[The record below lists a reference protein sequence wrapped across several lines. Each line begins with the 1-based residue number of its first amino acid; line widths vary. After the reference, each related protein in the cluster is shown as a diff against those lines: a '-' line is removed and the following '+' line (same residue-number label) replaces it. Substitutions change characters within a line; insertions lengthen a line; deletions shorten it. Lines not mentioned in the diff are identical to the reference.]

1 LRALAIG
8 AVGVVV
14 LSATAPYDLRA
25 QHRHDHPLGQ
35 ILAQKTAAQTAVA
48 DSRWSMVASPFAL
61 DPMPD
66 RARFIATAMDRSGR
80 STPALHPNDR
90 DIDQSLAGDVGGPSA
105 AVQHRVNRSGADIG
119 IGQDRAMALPP
130 AHVVALMIL
139 AIGVVILT
147 VTAARRVIDQ
157 RRRMPPA
164 PQPAPPVPRADTE
177 RARLDELV
185 GLIPMGILTLDRDG
199 RITDLNAHA
208 EEVFA
213 SEERKLV
220 GRDFTT
226 LLAEP
231 LELLQSA
238 SVAGPVKIN
247 GLDPYGGLIPLELSI
262 GSLGAGQGQVRFV
275 VVNDVSQHQRLESAL
290 RQGVDRCR
298 ESEQRQR
305 LLIDTVGEGIF
316 GLDRD
321 GRVNFMNPAA
331 ARMLGYRLDEV
342 RDRRIGEGPDGLG
355 ICQANCPML
364 ARDPNDNLKGETRLK
379 RSDGSVF
386 DVGFS
391 LTPMPEHSGAVVVF
405 GDISSRKRAEASLM
419 LAERV
424 FQHITEGI
432 VVADSTGRI
441 LRVNR
446 ALCAMVGYDEADLI
460 DQPRPPYQS
469 GEHPPVFYQQMWDTL
484 HKEGHWEGEIWNQ
497 RRDGELFPTWQTIVA
512 VTDDEVA
519 VEYVSVIRDITEQR
533 RSEQRIHRLAYF
545 DNLTGLPN
553 RELFFD
559 RFTHAIQRAHRLR
572 SRLALL
578 FLDLDRFK
586 NVNDGLGHPIGDQLL
601 QAVARRLQRL
611 VRGEDTIARLGG
623 DEFTIL
629 LESAS
634 DRDAIGAVAQKVVEA
649 LSQPFTIEDHKLHI
663 GASIGISLY
672 PTHGDDAT
680 TLVKHADAA
689 MYQAKAAGRNNYQF
703 FDRSM
708 SSGTRNRMALETRLH
723 RAIHN
728 EEFTLHYQPLFG
740 ADGQMVGVEALIRWQ
755 DPVMGMIPPG
765 DFIPLAEETG
775 LIVVIGEWALRS
787 ACQQMRHW
795 QARGAPS
802 IRLSVNLAGP
812 QIMRGNIVVAVDEV
826 LRDTGI
832 DPQLL
837 ELEVTETFVMDHVE
851 QVVSILSGLR
861 DLGVRIA
868 VDDFGTGHSSLATL
882 KRLPVDTLKI
892 DRAFVNDLPDDRN
905 DVAIARAILAMAREL
920 SLETIAEGVE
930 TEQQRKFL
938 AAEGCD
944 YFQGFLLARP
954 LPPEAV
960 EPIWGH
966 YRQLGIMG

>member
-1 LRALAIG
+1 MAL
-8 AVGVVV
+8 
-14 LSATAPYDLRA
+14 LPA
-25 QHRHDHPLGQ
+25 Q
-35 ILAQKTAAQTAVA
+35 
-48 DSRWSMVASPFAL
+48 
-61 DPMPD
+61 
-66 RARFIATAMDRSGR
+66 FIAVII
-80 STPALHPNDR
+80 L
-90 DIDQSLAGDVGGPSA
+90 
-105 AVQHRVNRSGADIG
+105 G
-119 IGQDRAMALPP
+119 IGLG
-130 AHVVALMIL
+130 LL
-139 AIGVVILT
+139 TLLT
-147 VTAARRVIDQ
+147 VRLVISRRRRTSPARRPGQ
-157 RRRMPPA
+157 
-164 PQPAPPVPRADTE
+164 PVPQSDTA
-177 RARLDELV
+177 RSRLDELV
-185 GLIPMGILTLDRDG
+185 GLIPMGILTLDRKG
-199 RITDLNAHA
+199 RITDLNAQA

-213 SEERKLV
+213 SEDGKLI
-220 GRDFTT
+220 GLDFTT

-231 LELLQSA
+231 LELLKDA
-238 SVAGPVKIN
+238 TAAGRVTIN

-262 GSLGAGQGQVRFV
+262 GSLGAGQDGARLV
-275 VVNDVSQHQRLESAL
+275 VVNDVSRHQRLESAL
-290 RQGVDRCR
+290 RQGVDRCQ
-298 ESEQRQR
+298 ESERRQR
-305 LLIDTVGEGIF
+305 LLLDTTGEGIF

-331 ARMLGYRLDEV
+331 ARMLGYRPDEV
-342 RDRRIGEGPDGLG
+342 RDRRIGGEPGGLG
-355 ICQANCPML
+355 ICHADCPML
-364 ARDPNDNLKGETRLK
+364 KREPGDNLKGETRLK
-379 RSDGSVF
+379 RRDGSVF

-391 LTPMPEHSGAVVVF
+391 LTPMPEDNGAVVVF

-484 HKEGHWEGEIWNQ
+484 HKAGHWEGEIWNQ

-519 VEYVSVIRDITEQR
+519 VEYVSVVRDITEQR

-559 RFTHAIQRAHRLR
+559 RFAHAIQRAHRLR
-572 SRLALL
+572 ARLALL

-586 NVNDGLGHPIGDQLL
+586 NVNDGLGHPIGDLLL
-601 QAVARRLQRL
+601 QAVARRLQQL

-634 DRDAIGAVAQKVVEA
+634 DRDAIGSVAQKVVEA
-649 LSQPFTIEDHKLHI
+649 LSQPFWVEGHELHI
-663 GASIGISLY
+663 GASVGISLY

-689 MYQAKAAGRNNYQF
+689 MYQAKSAGRNNYQF

-740 ADGQMVGVEALIRWQ
+740 ADGQMVGVEALIRWR
-755 DPVMGMIPPG
+755 DPVMGMIPPS
-765 DFIPLAEETG
+765 DFIPLADETG

-787 ACQQMRHW
+787 ACQQLRHW
-795 QARGAPS
+795 QARGAPA

-812 QIMRGNIVVAVDEV
+812 QIMRGNIIQTVDEV

-832 DPQLL
+832 DPQRL

-851 QVVSILSGLR
+851 QVVTILSGLR